1 MPTRSKSFWHNA
13 LIGEPSL
20 TEDWLQGGF
29 GIYIHW
35 PFCEAKCPYCD
46 FNSHVSRSIDQAAWK
61 IAYLDELKR
70 CAVDTRG
77 RTVTSV
83 FFGGGTPSL
92 MNPDTVAAVI
102 AEIKKL
108 WPTANDLEITLEA
121 NPGSVEAGR
130 FKAYRDG
137 GVSRISMGIQALND
151 IDLKRLGRIH
161 SVNEALAAFD
171 IARNTFE
178 RVSFDLIYARQNQT
192 LEEWK
197 AELNQALTLPIDH
210 LSLYQLTVEDG
221 TAFGDRY
228 AVGKLRGL
236 PDDDLGAD
244 MFDLTQDVCGAAGMP
259 AYEVSNHARDG
270 AQSRHNLIYWR
281 YGDYLGIGP
290 GAHGRLTVNGR
301 RHATTCYSNPKRWL
315 DSVEE
320 GAAEQTREALTTE
333 DEATEFL
340 LMGLRLRAGID
351 ISRYAAL
358 AQNPLD
364 PAAVAHL
371 KDIGM
376 IEVSKSILTVTDQ
389 GFRVLNSVISEL
401 LSD

>member
-1 MPTRSKSFWHNA
+1 MRSKNCWQNVLA
-13 LIGEPSL
+13 
-20 TEDWLQGGF
+20 EDWQNGGF

-46 FNSHVSRSIDQAAWK
+46 FNSHVSRTIDQTAWK
-61 IAYLDELKR
+61 IAYLAELER
-70 CAVDTRG
+70 CASQTSG

-92 MNPDTVAAVI
+92 MDPETVADVI
-102 AEIKKL
+102 ERIKKL

-130 FKAYRDG
+130 FIAYRDG

-151 IDLKRLGRIH
+151 ADLKRLGRIH
-161 SVNEALAAFD
+161 STAEALAAFD
-171 IARNTFE
+171 IARKTFE
-178 RVSFDLIYARQNQT
+178 RVSFDLIYARQNQS
-192 LEEWK
+192 LK
-197 AELNQALTLPIDH
+197 AWEMELKQALNLSIDH
-210 LSLYQLTVEDG
+210 LSLYQLTIEDG

-228 AVGKLRGL
+228 AIGKLRGL

-244 MFDLTQDVCGAAGMP
+244 MFDLTQDICEAAGMP

-290 GAHGRLTVNGR
+290 GAHGRITSGGR
-301 RHATTCYSNPKRWL
+301 RNATICYSNPKRWL
-315 DSVEE
+315 DAV
-320 GAAEQTREALTTE
+320 ADNRPEQSREALTAS

-340 LMGLRLRAGID
+340 LMGLRLRDGID
-351 ISRYAAL
+351 TDRYTSL
-358 AQNPLD
+358 AGRPLN
-364 PAAVAHL
+364 PAAIKHL
-371 KDIGM
+371 TVIGM
-376 IEVSKSILTVTDQ
+376 IEIQEARLTVTDQ
-389 GFRVLNSVISEL
+389 GFRVLNSVISTL
-401 LSD
+401 LQD

>member
-1 MPTRSKSFWHNA
+1 MRSPNFWPSA
-13 LIGEPSL
+13 LIVKPAFS
-20 TEDWLQGGF
+20 EDWRQGGF

-46 FNSHVSRSIDQAAWK
+46 FNSHVSRNIDQSAWK
-61 IAYLDELKR
+61 MAYLAELER
-70 CAVDTRG
+70 CATETPG
-77 RTVTSV
+77 RTVTAV

-102 AEIKKL
+102 AKIKAL

-130 FKAYRDG
+130 FVAYRDG

-151 IDLKRLGRIH
+151 VDLKRLGRIH
-161 SVNEALAAFD
+161 SVSEALAAFE

-178 RVSFDLIYARQNQT
+178 RVSFDLIYARQDQS
-192 LEEWK
+192 LKDWE
-197 AELNQALTLPIDH
+197 AELRQALTLSIDH

-290 GAHGRLTVNGR
+290 GAHGRLTVNGL
-301 RHATTCYSNPKRWL
+301 RHATTCFSNPKRWL
-315 DSVEE
+315 DAVEE
-320 GAAEQTREALTTE
+320 GAAEQSRESLSIE

-340 LMGLRLRAGID
+340 LMGLRLRTGID
-351 ISRYAAL
+351 VNRYAAL
-358 AQNPLD
+358 AQKPLD
-364 PAAVAHL
+364 AAAVTHL
-371 KDIGM
+371 TDIGM
-376 IEVSKSILTVTDQ
+376 IEASESILRVTDQ
-389 GFRVLNSVISEL
+389 GFRVLNSVIFAL
-401 LSD
+401 LTD

>member
-1 MPTRSKSFWHNA
+1 MPSGNCWRVA
-13 LIGEPSL
+13 L
-20 TEDWLQGGF
+20 TEDWQQGGF

-46 FNSHVSRSIDQAAWK
+46 FNSHVSRSIDQSAWK
-61 IAYLDELKR
+61 TAYLAELAR
-70 CAVDTRG
+70 YAAQTPG
-77 RTVTSV
+77 RMVTSV

-92 MNPDTVAAVI
+92 MDPDTVAAVI
-102 AEIKKL
+102 AEIRRL
-108 WPTANDLEITLEA
+108 WPVANDLEITLEA

-130 FKAYRDG
+130 FAAYRDG

-151 IDLKRLGRIH
+151 ADLRRLGRIH
-161 SVNEALAAFD
+161 TVAEARAAFD
-171 IARNTFE
+171 IARNTFD

-192 LEEWK
+192 LKDWET
-197 AELNQALTLPIDH
+197 ELKEALTLSIDH
-210 LSLYQLTVEDG
+210 LSLYQLTIEDG

-236 PDDDLGAD
+236 PDEDLGAD

-290 GAHGRLTVNGR
+290 GAHGRLTIAGQ
-301 RHATTCYSNPKRWL
+301 RHATVCYSNPKRWL
-315 DSVEE
+315 DEV
-320 GAAEQTREALTTE
+320 AQDRAEQTRDPLTRE

-340 LMGLRLRAGID
+340 LMGLRLREGVD
-351 ISRYAAL
+351 LTRFDAL
-358 AQNPLD
+358 SPKPLSQ
-364 PAAVAHL
+364 ATLRHL
-371 KDIGM
+371 TDIGM
-376 IEVSKSILTVTDQ
+376 ISQKETRLIVTDQ
-389 GFRVLNSVISEL
+389 GFRVLNSVIAAL
-401 LSD
+401 LNG